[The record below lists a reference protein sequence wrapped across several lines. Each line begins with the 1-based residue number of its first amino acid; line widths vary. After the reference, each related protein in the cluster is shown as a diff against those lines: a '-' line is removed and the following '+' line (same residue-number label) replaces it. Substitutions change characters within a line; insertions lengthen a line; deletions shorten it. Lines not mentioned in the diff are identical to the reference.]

1 MGRIFS
7 VFAILF
13 LYLQEFLDA
22 IIMFKTYVRLLKF
35 AQPISKYAIPYF
47 IYSALYAVFNT
58 FTYVAAIPVI
68 QSMFDPDFAWTPVDE
83 FPEVSFNSEF
93 MTAAASWMYSKL
105 FTEFHPIRMLAMLA
119 VIIVIIN
126 FLSNLF
132 RYLGAWTIENMRT
145 RTLQRI
151 RNDLFSHVIGMNVGF
166 FSEQRKGDV
175 MSRITNDVMMV
186 QFCITNTLQV
196 VAREPLLVI
205 GFIVAMINISWEL
218 SVFAVLFL
226 PVVALIVGSI
236 VKRLRHPALKGQERM
251 GDMVATLDE
260 SLSGV
265 KLIKSYNATEY
276 IRQKFFAI
284 NAEFSRLVLS
294 MARRQQLASPM
305 SEFLGITAVGVVL
318 VFGGILVLKGSL
330 NAASFII
337 FIGMFSQI
345 TRPVRSIIDQFAT
358 INQGI
363 AAGERVLQ
371 TLEQKSEVEDKAD
384 AKVMEPLKDKISI
397 NDVHFTYDGE
407 REVICGVNLEIK
419 RGETVALVGP
429 SGGGKSTLS
438 ELLPRFYDPT
448 SGSITIDGI
457 DLKELRQ
464 ESIREHMSVVSQD
477 TVLFN
482 DTIAANIGMGRP
494 GASREEI
501 IEAAKIA
508 NAHDFIMESPE
519 GYDTNIGDRGM
530 KLSGGQRQRLSIA
543 RAVLKNPEI
552 LILDEA
558 TSALDT
564 ESEKLVQDALNT
576 LLKGRTSV
584 VIAHRLSTIHNADKI
599 VVIDQGRIVEQGTH
613 NDLMELG
620 GIYKHLIEMQSLE

>member
-1 MGRIFS
+1 
-7 VFAILF
+7 
-13 LYLQEFLDA
+13 
-22 IIMFKTYVRLLKF
+22 MFKIYLRLLGF
-35 AQPISKYAIPYF
+35 ARPLGKYVAPYF
-47 IYSALYAVFNT
+47 VYSVLYAVFNT

-68 QSMFDPDFAWTPVDE
+68 QSMFDPDFAWRPVDE
-83 FPEVSFNSEF
+83 FPRFSLSNDF
-93 MTAAASWMYSKL
+93 MTEAASWLYARL
-105 FTEFHPIRMLAMLA
+105 FDEFDPIRMLGMLA
-119 VIIVIIN
+119 CIIIVIN

-145 RTLQRI
+145 RTLQRL
-151 RNDLFSHVIGMNVGF
+151 RNDLFSHVVDMNVGF

-196 VAREPLLVI
+196 IAREPFLVI

-218 SVFAVLFL
+218 SVFAIIFL
-226 PVVALIVGSI
+226 PIVALLVGSI
-236 VKRLRHPALKGQERM
+236 VKRLRHPAMRSQQKM
-251 GDMVATLDE
+251 GDMVSTLDE
-260 SLSGV
+260 SLSGI
-265 KLIKSYNATEY
+265 KLIKSYNASQY
-276 IRQKFFAI
+276 IREKFYAI
-284 NAEFSRLVLS
+284 NGHFSRLMLS

-318 VFGGILVLKGSL
+318 VFGGVLVLKGTL

-345 TRPVRSIIDQFAT
+345 TRPVRTIIDQFAT

-363 AAGERVLQ
+363 AAGERVLA
-371 TLEQKSEVEDKAD
+371 LLDVRSEVEDKAG
-384 AKVMEPLKDKISI
+384 AKRLEQLRDKIEFR
-397 NDVHFTYDGE
+397 DVRFSYDGS
-407 REVICGVNLEIK
+407 REVIGGVSFEIRK
-419 RGETVALVGP
+419 GQTVALVGP

-448 SGSITIDGI
+448 SGAILIDGV
-457 DLKELRQ
+457 DLRDYTQ
-464 ESIREHMSVVSQD
+464 ESIREHMSVVAQD

-482 DTIAANIGMGRP
+482 DSIASNIGMGRR
-494 GASREEI
+494 GASLEE
-501 IEAAKIA
+501 IEAAAKVA
-508 NAHDFIMESPE
+508 NAHDFIMQTPE

-564 ESEKLVQDALNT
+564 ESEKLVQDALNH
-576 LLKGRTSV
+576 LLAGRTSV

-599 VVIDQGRIVEQGTH
+599 IVIDGGCIAEEGTH
-613 NDLMELG
+613 AELMARG
-620 GIYKHLIEMQSLE
+620 GIYAHLIEMQSFE

>member
-1 MGRIFS
+1 
-7 VFAILF
+7 
-13 LYLQEFLDA
+13 
-22 IIMFKTYVRLLKF
+22 MFKTYMRLMGF
-35 AQPISKYAIPYF
+35 ARPIGRYMIPYF
-47 IYSALYAVFNT
+47 VCSVLYAVFNT
-58 FTYVAAIPVI
+58 FTYVAAIPII
-68 QSMFDPDFAWTPVDE
+68 QSMFDPEFAWTPVDE
-83 FPEVSFNSEF
+83 FPRLALNSEF
-93 MTAAASWMYSKL
+93 MTQAVSYLYSRI
-105 FTEFHPIRMLAMLA
+105 FEEFHPIYMLAMLA
-119 VIIVIIN
+119 CIIIVIN

-145 RTLQRI
+145 RTLQRL

-196 VAREPLLVI
+196 IAREPFLVI

-218 SVFAVLFL
+218 SVFAIIFL
-226 PVVALIVGSI
+226 PIVALLVGSI
-236 VKRLRHPALKGQERM
+236 VKRLRHPALRSQEKM
-251 GDMVATLDE
+251 GEMVSTLDE

-265 KLIKSYNATEY
+265 KLIKSYNATRY
-276 IRQKFFAI
+276 IREKFYAI
-284 NAEFSRLVLS
+284 NAEFSRLQLS
-294 MARRQQLASPM
+294 MVRRQQLASPM
-305 SEFLGITAVGVVL
+305 SEFLGITAVGIVL
-318 VFGGILVLKGSL
+318 VFGGVLVMKGSL

-345 TRPVRSIIDQFAT
+345 TRPVRAIIDQFAT

-363 AAGERVLQ
+363 AAGERVLALLDVRSEIVDKPEAKK
-371 TLEQKSEVEDKAD
+371 LEY
-384 AKVMEPLKDKISI
+384 LHDKIEFR
-397 NDVHFTYDGE
+397 DVRFSYDGS
-407 REVICGVNLEIK
+407 REVIGGVSFEIRK
-419 RGETVALVGP
+419 GETVALVGP

-438 ELLPRFYDPT
+438 ELIPRFYDPNG
-448 SGSITIDGI
+448 GSILIDGV
-457 DLKELRQ
+457 DLRDYSQ
-464 ESIREHMSVVSQD
+464 ESVRNHLSVVAQD

-482 DTIAANIGMGRP
+482 DTIAANIGMGRR

-501 IEAAKIA
+501 MEAAKVA
-508 NAHDFIMESPE
+508 NAHEFIMETPD

-564 ESEKLVQDALNT
+564 ESEKLVQDALNN
-576 LLKGRTSV
+576 LLEGRTSV

-599 VVIDQGRIVEQGTH
+599 IVVDGGRIAEQGTH
-613 NDLMELG
+613 AELMARG
-620 GIYKHLIEMQSLE
+620 GIYAHLIEMQSFE

>member
-1 MGRIFS
+1 MI
-7 VFAILF
+7 
-13 LYLQEFLDA
+13 
-22 IIMFKTYVRLLKF
+22 KTYLRLMGF
-35 AQPISKYAIPYF
+35 ASPISRYAIPYL

-58 FTYVAAIPVI
+58 FTYVAAIPII
-68 QSMFDPDFAWTPVDE
+68 QSMFDPSFAWKPVE
-83 FPEVSFNSEF
+83 SFPKVSFDSEF
-93 MTAAASWMYSKL
+93 MTEAVSYIYSQI
-105 FTEFHPIRMLAMLA
+105 FSEFHPIRMLALLA
-119 VIIVIIN
+119 VLIILIN

-151 RNDLFSHVIGMNVGF
+151 RNDLFSHVIDLNVGF

-175 MSRITNDVMMV
+175 MSRITNDVTMV

-196 VAREPLLVI
+196 IAREPFLVI
-205 GFIVAMINISWEL
+205 GYVVAMINISWEL
-218 SVFAVLFL
+218 SVFAILFL

-236 VKRLRHPALKGQERM
+236 VKRLRHPALKGQERL

-265 KLIKSYNATEY
+265 KLIKSYNSTNY
-276 IRQKFFAI
+276 IREKFYAI
-284 NAEFSRLVLS
+284 NAEFSRLILS

-318 VFGGILVLKGSL
+318 VFGGMLTLKGSL

-345 TRPVRSIIDQFAT
+345 TRPVRAMIDQFAT

-363 AAGERVLQ
+363 AAGERVLALLD
-371 TLEQKSEVEDKAD
+371 TSSEVNDKPD
-384 AKVMEPLKDKISI
+384 AKQLKGLKEKIQLQ
-397 NDVHFTYDGE
+397 DVRFSYDGE
-407 REVICGVNLEIK
+407 REVIGGVSLEILK
-419 RGETVALVGP
+419 GQTVALVGP

-448 SGSITIDGI
+448 SGSILIDGI
-457 DLKELRQ
+457 DLKEYAQ
-464 ESIREHMSVVSQD
+464 ESVRDHISVVAQD

-501 IEAAKIA
+501 IAAAKVA

-519 GYDTNIGDRGM
+519 GYETNIGDRGM

-564 ESEKLVQDALNT
+564 ESEKLVQEALNN

-599 VVIDQGRIVEQGTH
+599 VVIDQGRIAEQGTH
-613 NDLMELG
+613 NELMERG

>member
-1 MGRIFS
+1 M
-7 VFAILF
+7 L
-13 LYLQEFLDA
+13 
-22 IIMFKTYVRLLKF
+22 KTYMRLLGF
-35 AQPISKYAIPYF
+35 ARPLGRYVVPYF
-47 IYSALYAVFNT
+47 IYSVLYAIFNT

-68 QSMFDPDFAWTPVDE
+68 QSMFDPDFAWKPVAE
-83 FPEVSFNSEF
+83 FPKFSLSNDF
-93 MTAAASWMYSKL
+93 MTGAVSWLYSHL
-105 FTEFHPIRMLAMLA
+105 FDDFDPIRMLAMLA
-119 VIIVIIN
+119 SIIIAIN

-145 RTLQRI
+145 RTLQRL
-151 RNDLFSHVIGMNVGF
+151 RNDLFGHVIDMNVGF

-196 VAREPLLVI
+196 VAREPFLVI

-218 SVFAVLFL
+218 SVFAIIFL
-226 PVVALIVGSI
+226 PIVALIVGSI
-236 VKRLRHPALKGQERM
+236 VKRLRHPALRSQEKM
-251 GDMVATLDE
+251 GDMVSTLDE
-260 SLSGV
+260 SLSGI
-265 KLIKSYNATEY
+265 KLIKSYNATQY
-276 IRQKFFAI
+276 IREKFYAI
-284 NAEFSRLVLS
+284 NAYFSRLMLS

-305 SEFLGITAVGVVL
+305 SEFLGIVAVGVVL
-318 VFGGILVLKGSL
+318 VFGGVLVLKGSL

-363 AAGERVLQ
+363 AAGERVLG
-371 TLEQKSEVEDKAD
+371 LLDVKSGIEDKPG
-384 AKVMEPLKDKISI
+384 AKQLDYLHDKIEFRNVRFS
-397 NDVHFTYDGE
+397 YDGS
-407 REVICGVNLEIK
+407 REVIDGISFDIRK
-419 RGETVALVGP
+419 GETVALVGP

-438 ELLPRFYDPT
+438 ELIPRFYDPT
-448 SGSITIDGI
+448 GGTVLIDGV
-457 DLKELRQ
+457 DLRDYTQ
-464 ESIREHMSVVSQD
+464 ESVRAHMSVVAQD
-477 TVLFN
+477 TILFN
-482 DTIAANIGMGRP
+482 DTIAANIGMGRR

-501 IEAAKIA
+501 EAAARVA
-508 NAHDFIMESPE
+508 NAHEFIMQCPE

-564 ESEKLVQDALNT
+564 ESEKLVQDALNN
-576 LLKGRTSV
+576 LLEGRTSV

-599 VVIDQGRIVEQGTH
+599 IVIDGGRIAEQGTH
-613 NDLMELG
+613 AELMARN
-620 GIYKHLIEMQSLE
+620 GIYAHLIEMQSFE